1 MGFWVFLGGFFYC
14 QPWQQVVVVDPLLL
28 PPPHVVQQQRTAA
41 AAVGY
46 PGNETLTFE
55 QQQQLQRLQ
64 HQ

>member
-1 MGFWVFLGGFFYC
+1 
-14 QPWQQVVVVDPLLL
+14 VVVVDPLLL
-28 PPPHVVQQQRTAA
+28 PPPHVQQQRAVAA